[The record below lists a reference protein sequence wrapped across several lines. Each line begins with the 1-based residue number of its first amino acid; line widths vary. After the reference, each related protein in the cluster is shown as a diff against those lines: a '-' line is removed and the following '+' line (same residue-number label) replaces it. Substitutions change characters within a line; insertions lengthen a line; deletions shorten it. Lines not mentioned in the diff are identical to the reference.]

1 MRKKD
6 IKKLYT
12 QAKNDKKELRI
23 TSQGQYTVSHIPH
36 MEVFKVVK
44 KDLYGYNQIY
54 LTNEELRPIA
64 KKDTHIIPSGKTY
77 NELLRKVTKYL
88 KALA

>member
-12 QAKNDKKELRI
+12 KAKELQQELKI
-23 TSQGQYTVSHIPH
+23 ASQGQYTVAHIPH
-36 MEVFKVVK
+36 MNMFKVVK
-44 KDLYGYNQIY
+44 KDLYGFNQVF

-64 KKDTHIIPSGKTY
+64 KKDTHIIPSGKLY